1 MDEASS
7 EVVAN
12 LVNSPSADCNRLLQV
27 ADLHAAASQAGGL
40 GDYFA
45 QVPKQFLVVSIAMKV
60 GGPCQSTAV
69 RPHIYP

>member
-1 MDEASS
+1 MEEASA

-40 GDYFA
+40 RDYLA
-45 QVPKQFLVVSIAMKV
+45 RVPKQFLAVSIAMKV
-60 GGPCQSTAV
+60 SRRQHSATIS
-69 RPHIYP
+69 R